1 MTDAVMG
8 TWSYTYDDFNRLTG
22 GSATAGVDSG
32 LALGWTYDRYGNR
45 WAQNATGSGNATA
58 VQPQLSFTG
67 NNNHVDGWSYDAAGN
82 LLNDGRNSY
91 AYDAEGRIVALNGQP
106 MYLYDAEG
114 RRVAKYS
121 GSTVT
126 ARYLLDLAGQQ
137 VTELNAAGAWMHSNV
152 WTAGGKLLATYEG
165 PGESKPN
172 TWHFHLTDWL
182 GTERMQTNAL
192 GQLEETCTSYPFGDG
207 LTCTGSDATEH
218 HFTTKERDA
227 ESGLD
232 YFYAR
237 YYSSILA
244 RFMTPDWA
252 AAPTAVPYAT
262 FGDPQTLN
270 LYAYAE
276 NNPSR
281 LIDLDGHDGLTNRGD
296 PNASLDVNGEMN
308 AQILGWEAANGGP
321 TASDS
326 SSSPGLDSPA
336 QRETV
341 LGAPPTA
348 QKPDTGKEVD
358 ATKGDDGNW
367 HNTVTIEVVA
377 ADSDYY
383 DLAVVIHQR
392 AGGMESVCFVP
403 DYFIQAGS
411 AAYAIDAAGLGYGA
425 KEGTGVMARRLL
437 PSMEKVAKAAPPVA
451 LGAIVAKATGL
462 WDYVTGKATTA
473 VNNVCKTG
481 TE

>member
-1 MTDAVMG
+1 
-8 TWSYTYDDFNRLTG
+8 
-22 GSATAGVDSG
+22 
-32 LALGWTYDRYGNR
+32 
-45 WAQNATGSGNATA
+45 
-58 VQPQLSFTG
+58 
-67 NNNHVDGWSYDAAGN
+67 
-82 LLNDGRNSY
+82 
-91 AYDAEGRIVALNGQP
+91 
-106 MYLYDAEG
+106 
-114 RRVAKYS
+114 
-121 GSTVT
+121 
-126 ARYLLDLAGQQ
+126 
-137 VTELNAAGAWMHSNV
+137 
-152 WTAGGKLLATYEG
+152 
-165 PGESKPN
+165 
-172 TWHFHLTDWL
+172 
-182 GTERMQTNAL
+182 
-192 GQLEETCTSYPFGDG
+192 
-207 LTCTGSDATEH
+207 
-218 HFTTKERDA
+218 
-227 ESGLD
+227 
-232 YFYAR
+232 
-237 YYSSILA
+237 
-244 RFMTPDWA
+244 
-252 AAPTAVPYAT
+252 
-262 FGDPQTLN
+262 
-270 LYAYAE
+270 
-276 NNPSR
+276 
-281 LIDLDGHDGLTNRGD
+281 
-296 PNASLDVNGEMN
+296 MN

-358 ATKGDDGNW
+358 ATEGDDGNW